1 MSRGASDFEGAE
13 GEPETLGLRNNFVLS
28 GDSVNSDYK
37 VGVLNISDP
46 PGSFS
51 CIAVCLCD
59 NKVLVAVPE
68 GAWARLK
75 RDRALPQSALKKAV
89 RVEVQPC
96 SPGDRATP
104 AGPASLPIWLGL
116 LSPPLEEAVDYAEDV
131 EPAEVDFPARD
142 DGTQLLPLA
151 TALVAVSRDHFAFMT
166 AESEVPKPTSGVLEG
181 RMDKMEESINQL
193 IALVSDLRK
202 PAPAAPA
209 APPGLPQ
216 PQKAAAPDQR
226 ARQALAAGVDPAALG
241 ELRGMLGLPEPP
253 VSRRPLEPKGAVNV
267 ESSEDEAEE
276 ADLAEGGSAG
286 VLGKAVVSLT
296 KIVKDI
302 HKEKKK
308 SKDRGLESIL
318 DQAEGSGSHRDAGG
332 ASRSKAA
339 ALRSLQ
345 QLLVSDPALIYQ
357 AIEKNLQADWEL
369 SGSTPGMNV
378 SQISVRGWIEHRSR
392 IQNYPSSVRPAWIL
406 GGVWDCLRNGRAE
419 EARARAALGVAM
431 LDQQSCDRGAWLLA
445 AEASLEAPPPYSSFN
460 SHTAPEASEL
470 QHSRLLDPRWVELFL
485 AKLKDLADYQEK
497 RSKLI
502 TKQKSP
508 EQPGPKADPKPK
520 EKGGGKG
527 KSKAKKE
534 NPEEKT
540 GQGAAEA

>member
-1 MSRGASDFEGAE
+1 MVQVTLREPRGS
-13 GEPETLGLRNNFVLS
+13 PETLGLRNNFVLS

-59 NKVLVAVPE
+59 NKVLVAVPD

-151 TALVAVSRDHFAFMT
+151 TALVAVSRDHYAFMT

-253 VSRRPLEPKGAVNV
+253 VSQRPLEPKGAVNV

-308 SKDRGLESIL
+308 SKDRRLESIL

-470 QHSRLLDPRWVELFL
+470 QHSRLLDPRWV
-485 AKLKDLADYQEK
+485 
-497 RSKLI
+497 
-502 TKQKSP
+502 
-508 EQPGPKADPKPK
+508 
-520 EKGGGKG
+520 
-527 KSKAKKE
+527 
-534 NPEEKT
+534 
-540 GQGAAEA
+540 

>member
-1 MSRGASDFEGAE
+1 
-13 GEPETLGLRNNFVLS
+13 
-28 GDSVNSDYK
+28 
-37 VGVLNISDP
+37 
-46 PGSFS
+46 
-51 CIAVCLCD
+51 
-59 NKVLVAVPE
+59 
-68 GAWARLK
+68 LK

>member
-1 MSRGASDFEGAE
+1 
-13 GEPETLGLRNNFVLS
+13 
-28 GDSVNSDYK
+28 
-37 VGVLNISDP
+37 
-46 PGSFS
+46 
-51 CIAVCLCD
+51 
-59 NKVLVAVPE
+59 
-68 GAWARLK
+68 
-75 RDRALPQSALKKAV
+75 
-89 RVEVQPC
+89 
-96 SPGDRATP
+96 
-104 AGPASLPIWLGL
+104 
-116 LSPPLEEAVDYAEDV
+116 
-131 EPAEVDFPARD
+131 
-142 DGTQLLPLA
+142 
-151 TALVAVSRDHFAFMT
+151 
-166 AESEVPKPTSGVLEG
+166 
-181 RMDKMEESINQL
+181 
-193 IALVSDLRK
+193 
-202 PAPAAPA
+202 
-209 APPGLPQ
+209 
-216 PQKAAAPDQR
+216 
-226 ARQALAAGVDPAALG
+226 
-241 ELRGMLGLPEPP
+241 
-253 VSRRPLEPKGAVNV
+253 
-267 ESSEDEAEE
+267 
-276 ADLAEGGSAG
+276 
-286 VLGKAVVSLT
+286 
-296 KIVKDI
+296 
-302 HKEKKK
+302 
-308 SKDRGLESIL
+308 L